1 MDFFREQDVARRNS
15 RLLTFLFIVAVLALV
30 LLTNGFVIVFLF
42 PETVGLVDGVPTLSA
57 LDIIL
62 SVSASITLVIGLV
75 VFYNLVRFSQGGRN
89 VAEALGAELVP
100 SATTDPIERRAQN
113 IVQEIALASN
123 MPVPPLYVLNDER
136 GINAFAAGM
145 SPADAVV
152 AVTRGAME
160 HLNRDELQGVIGHE
174 FSHILNGDMRLSLRL
189 AAMLR
194 GITFIGDVGAILLR
208 STSRRRYRSSNS
220 KDDGRAALLMLG
232 LGLYVLGLL
241 GGLMAGLIKSAI
253 SKQKEYLADA
263 SSVQFTRNPDGI
275 GNALKVIG
283 GYTPGMLVES
293 ARAEEL
299 SHLFF
304 GQVKH
309 ALWLMFATHPKLE
322 DRIRRVDPDWD
333 GQFIERKGGAG
344 GTRPTFDEESGET
357 QSARAFA
364 AAGLVAASGFS
375 VASVDS
381 SDQLHQLDSDG
392 GAPSSAPPSEGLPSA
407 VIEEARDPLGAMG
420 LLLAL
425 LWHPDGSGDQMAF
438 VQKAEIRGLEDI
450 ILRHCDQLTS
460 ISSEHRLALIELCL
474 PALKT
479 LSPAQYDSFKIL
491 LLQFTRADGRID
503 LGEWCLYQLVRHYL
517 DPQFLNTR
525 SSRARFSDLNKVSEA
540 LETALGTLALLGS
553 EPPEKALARGAAIL
567 EMNLSMKPSDALG
580 VTEFSKAVH
589 ELAQCYPLL
598 KVTILKAMAAV
609 AASDDHI
616 SGRELT
622 LIKAIAAVID
632 CPVPTSALPVGVSAS

>member
-1 MDFFREQDVARRNS
+1 MDFFREQDIARRNS
-15 RLLTFLFIVAVLALV
+15 RLLTVLFLLAVLALL

-42 PETVGLVDGVPTLSA
+42 PETVGLVDGTATLSTW
-57 LDIIL
+57 DVVL
-62 SVSASITLVIGLV
+62 SVSAIITLVIGGV
-75 VFYNLVRFSQGGRN
+75 VFYNMVRFSQGGRH
-89 VAEALGAELVP
+89 VAEALGADLVA
-100 SATTDPIERRAQN
+100 SSTSDPVERRAQN

-123 MPVPPLYVLNDER
+123 MPVPPLYVLKEER

-160 HLNRDELQGVIGHE
+160 HLSRDELQGVIGHE

-194 GITFIGDVGAILLR
+194 GITFVGDVGAILLR
-208 STSRRRYRSSNS
+208 STTRRRYRSSNS
-220 KDDGRAALLMLG
+220 KNDGRAALLMLG
-232 LGLYVLGLL
+232 LGLYLLGLL

-333 GQFIERKGGAG
+333 GQFIERKIAANA
-344 GTRPTFDEESGET
+344 EHAIQNESSEH
-357 QSARAFA
+357 QSNRALA
-364 AAGLVAASGFS
+364 AAGLVAAT
-375 VASVDS
+375 ALPLS
-381 SDQLHQLDSDG
+381 SDGSSLDPTPPSGDDGASGPIAASDG
-392 GAPSSAPPSEGLPSA
+392 LAGA

-425 LWHPDGSGDQMAF
+425 LWHPDGSGNQLDF
-438 VQKAEIRGLEDI
+438 VHNAEIKGLEDI
-450 ILRHCDQLTS
+450 VRRRSGELAA
-460 ISSEHRLALIELCL
+460 ISSDHRLALIELCL

-479 LSPAQYDSFKIL
+479 LSPAQYDRFKTL
-491 LLQFTRADGRID
+491 LLQFIRADGRID
-503 LGEWCLYQLVRHYL
+503 LGEWCLFQLVRHYL
-517 DPQFLNTR
+517 DPQFLNVR
-525 SSRARFSDLNKVSEA
+525 PARPKYAKLSRVKEE

-553 EPPEKALARGAAIL
+553 EPPKDALARGAAIL
-567 EMNLSMKPSDALG
+567 ELNLTMKPADELG

-589 ELAQCYPLL
+589 RLAQCYPLI

-609 AASDDHI
+609 AGHDGHI

-632 CPVPTSALPVGVSAS
+632 CPVPTSALPVGVSTT

>member
-1 MDFFREQDVARRNS
+1 
-15 RLLTFLFIVAVLALV
+15 
-30 LLTNGFVIVFLF
+30 
-42 PETVGLVDGVPTLSA
+42 
-57 LDIIL
+57 
-62 SVSASITLVIGLV
+62 
-75 VFYNLVRFSQGGRN
+75 VFYNLVRFAQGGRH
-89 VAEALGAELVP
+89 VAEALGADLVA
-100 SATTDPIERRAQN
+100 SSTSDPVERRAQN

-123 MPVPPLYVLNDER
+123 MPVPPLYVLNEER

-160 HLNRDELQGVIGHE
+160 HLSRDELQGVIGHE

-208 STSRRRYRSSNS
+208 STTRRRYRSSNS
-220 KDDGRAALLMLG
+220 KNDGRAALLMLG
-232 LGLYVLGLL
+232 LGLYLLGLI

-275 GNALKVIG
+275 GDALKVIG

-333 GQFIERKGGAG
+333 GQFIERKIAAYAEH
-344 GTRPTFDEESGET
+344 TIEDESGEQ
-357 QSARAFA
+357 QSNRALA
-364 AAGLVAASGFS
+364 AAGLVAAT
-375 VASVDS
+375 ALPLS
-381 SDQLHQLDSDG
+381 SDGSSLDPTPPTG
-392 GAPSSAPPSEGLPSA
+392 YEGALDPIAASNGLAGA

-425 LWHPDGSGDQMAF
+425 LWHPDGSGNQLDF
-438 VQKAEIRGLEDI
+438 VHNAEIKGLEDI
-450 ILRHCDQLTS
+450 VRQRSGEMAT

-474 PALKT
+474 PALQT
-479 LSPAQYDSFKIL
+479 LSPAQYDRFKTL
-491 LLQFTRADGRID
+491 LLQFIRADGRID
-503 LGEWCLYQLVRHYL
+503 LGEWCLFQLVRHYL
-517 DPQFLNTR
+517 DPHFLNVR
-525 SSRARFSDLNKVSEA
+525 PSRPKYSKLSRVKEE
-540 LETALGTLALLGS
+540 LETALGTLALLGT
-553 EPPEKALARGAAIL
+553 EPPKDAVARGAAIL
-567 EMNLSMKPSDALG
+567 ELNLTMKPADELG

-589 ELAQCYPLL
+589 ELAQCYPLI

-609 AASDDHI
+609 AGHDGHI

-632 CPVPTSALPVGVSAS
+632 CPVPTSALPVGVSTP

>member
-1 MDFFREQDVARRNS
+1 MDFFREQDIARRNS
-15 RLLTFLFIVAVLALV
+15 RLLTFLFLVAVLALL

-42 PETVGLVDGVPTLSA
+42 PETAGLVDGTTTLSTW
-57 LDIIL
+57 DVVL
-62 SVSASITLVIGLV
+62 SVSAIITLVIGGV
-75 VFYNLVRFSQGGRN
+75 VFYNMVRFAQGGRH
-89 VAEALGAELVP
+89 VAEALGADLVA
-100 SATTDPIERRAQN
+100 SSTSDPVERRAQN

-123 MPVPPLYVLNDER
+123 MPVPPLYVLNEER
-136 GINAFAAGM
+136 GINAFAAGI

-160 HLNRDELQGVIGHE
+160 HLSRDELQGVIGHE

-208 STSRRRYRSSNS
+208 STTRRRYRSSNS
-220 KDDGRAALLMLG
+220 KNDGRAALLMLG
-232 LGLYVLGLL
+232 LGLYLLGLI

-275 GNALKVIG
+275 GHALKVIG

-333 GQFIERKGGAG
+333 GQFIERKIAAYAEHAIE
-344 GTRPTFDEESGET
+344 DESGEH
-357 QSARAFA
+357 QSNRALA
-364 AAGLVAASGFS
+364 AAGLVAATALPLSFDG
-375 VASVDS
+375 S
-381 SDQLHQLDSDG
+381 SLDPT
-392 GAPSSAPPSEGLPSA
+392 APSGDEGALGSIA
-407 VIEEARDPLGAMG
+407 ASNDLSGVVIEEARDPLGAMG

-425 LWHPDGSGDQMAF
+425 LWHPDGSGNQLDF
-438 VQKAEIRGLEDI
+438 VHQAEIKGLEDI
-450 ILRHCDQLTS
+450 VRRRSGELAA

-479 LSPAQYDSFKIL
+479 LSPAQYDRFKTL
-491 LLQFTRADGRID
+491 LLQFIRADGRID
-503 LGEWCLYQLVRHYL
+503 LGEWCLFQLVRHYL
-517 DPQFLNTR
+517 DPQFLNVR
-525 SSRARFSDLNKVSEA
+525 PSRPKYSKLSRVKEE

-553 EPPEKALARGAAIL
+553 EPPKDALARGAAIL
-567 EMNLSMKPSDALG
+567 EVNLSMKPADKLG

-589 ELAQCYPLL
+589 ELAQCYPLM

-609 AASDDHI
+609 AGHDGYI

-632 CPVPTSALPVGVSAS
+632 CPVPTSALPVGVSTP